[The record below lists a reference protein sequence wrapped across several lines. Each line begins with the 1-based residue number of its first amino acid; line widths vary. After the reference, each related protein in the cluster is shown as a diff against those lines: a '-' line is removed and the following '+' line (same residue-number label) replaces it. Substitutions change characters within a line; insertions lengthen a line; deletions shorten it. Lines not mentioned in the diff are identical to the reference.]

1 MIGLFQKNVKVG
13 LEHFK
18 AFIRWFILASITG
31 LVVGAFSTLFSHLMT
46 WATNFR
52 TEHTIIILFLPLAG
66 VVIVLLY
73 HLFHME
79 KDKGTNKVISTVNAD
94 DSEGIPF
101 QMAPLIIVATVL
113 THLFG
118 GSAGREGAALQL
130 GGSLGHKIGK
140 LLRLDDDDMKVIVMA
155 GMSAAFSALFG
166 TPMAAAIFPIEMVC
180 VGSLYYV
187 ALVPCVFASIIAC
200 NFAAN
205 MGINP
210 EAFTI
215 TSVPDLSFITAGK
228 VIILG
233 ILCGMV
239 SVFFCFIMHNVSD
252 LYNKYFKNAYI
263 KIIVGG
269 VIIAALTFLLGTT
282 DYNGA
287 GIPIIERAME
297 GEVVPYA
304 FLLKMLF
311 TAITLGAGFKGG
323 EIVPTFFIG
332 STFGCL
338 MGQVLGISPSL
349 CAALG
354 LIGVFCGATNCPVS
368 SMLISF
374 ELFGY
379 EGVIYFLMV
388 VSISYMISG
397 YSSLYHNQ
405 KIVYS
410 KYKAVLRNDEHSAAK
425 NVQEKKLDK

>member
-1 MIGLFQKNVKVG
+1 MNQLKTNLRTGY
-13 LEHFK
+13 EHCK
-18 AFIRWFILASITG
+18 AFIKWAILASITG
-31 LVVGAFSTLFSHLMT
+31 LVVGAFSTLFSKLMT
-46 WATNFR
+46 WATDFR
-52 TEHTIIILFLPLAG
+52 MKNSIIIAFLPLAG
-66 VVIVLLY
+66 LLIVFLY

-101 QMAPLIIVATVL
+101 QMAPLIIIATVL

-130 GGSLGHKIGK
+130 GGSLGHKIGE
-140 LLRLDDDDMKVIVMA
+140 LLHLDEEDKKVIVMS

-180 VGSLYYV
+180 VGSFYYV
-187 ALVPCVFASIIAC
+187 ALVPCVLASLIAS
-200 NFAAN
+200 NFAAS

-215 TSVPDLSFITAGK
+215 TFIPEMTILNAGK
-228 VIILG
+228 VILLG
-233 ILCGMV
+233 LLCGAV
-239 SVFFCFIMHNVSD
+239 SVLFCLAMHTASD
-252 LYNKYFKNAYI
+252 LYGKYI
-263 KIIVGG
+263 KNPYLRVLAGGAIIV
-269 VIIAALTFLLGTT
+269 VLTFILQTT

-287 GIPIIERAME
+287 GIPVIDKAME

-304 FLLKMLF
+304 FLLKILF

-323 EIVPTFFIG
+323 EIVPSFFIG

-338 MGQVLGISPSL
+338 MGQLLGISPSL

-354 LIGVFCGATNCPVS
+354 LIGVFCGATNCPLS
-368 SMLISF
+368 SMFISF
-374 ELFGY
+374 ELFGFD
-379 EGVIYFLMV
+379 GGAYFLIV
-388 VSISYMISG
+388 AAISYMISG

-410 KYKAVLRNDEHSAAK
+410 KYKAVLYDEKNDGVPNPK
-425 NVQEKKLDK
+425 